1 MEEVLILKH
10 IVFLA
15 IPILYLIFSVIQ
27 LNTIHD
33 NEIMNNK
40 KVLVGLVGENGAN
53 IVNSVANNQ
62 YLKEYQRKLYE
73 EANFDDTKKYS
84 TGKEGFKRPYLF
96 FLFLKDCFFFAFKV
110 VSILILIIFCKLLI
124 DTLRNPK
131 KDKDMAK
138 VAADQPVKQS
148 IHDKIKKLVNK
159 FINNPVVKKLIV
171 IQQQPVEIIYTTP
184 KKQFNIRD
192 FFLFKII
199 IKTWNMIFVV
209 LKFIAFIFS
218 LIGYFLKYL
227 KRRVKEAIEPF

>member
-10 IVFLA
+10 IVFLT

-33 NEIMNNK
+33 NEIINNK
-40 KVLVGLVGENGAN
+40 RVLVGLVGENGAN

-131 KDKDMAK
+131 KDKEMIEVD
-138 VAADQPVKQS
+138 VDQPVKQS
-148 IHDKIKKLVNK
+148 IDNKIKNFVNK
-159 FINNPVVKKLIV
+159 FIR
-171 IQQQPVEIIYTTP
+171 
-184 KKQFNIRD
+184 RD

-199 IKTWNMIFVV
+199 IKTWNMIFIV
-209 LKFIAFIFS
+209 LRFIAFIFS
-218 LIGYFLKYL
+218 LIGYFLRYL